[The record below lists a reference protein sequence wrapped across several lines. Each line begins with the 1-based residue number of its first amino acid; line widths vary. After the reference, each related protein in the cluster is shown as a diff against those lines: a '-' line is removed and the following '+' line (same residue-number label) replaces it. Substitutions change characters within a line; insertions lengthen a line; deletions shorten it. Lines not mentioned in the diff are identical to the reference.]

1 MSKYVEMT
9 HEQVMYACK
18 KYMTKDQ
25 LDFVESA
32 YEFAA
37 RAHEGQTRASGQ
49 PYIVHPTQVAG
60 TLATLGL
67 DPDTVAAGFLHDTVE
82 DTPVTNDDI
91 KEKFG
96 PDVAFI
102 VDGVTKLN
110 KYEYKS
116 HKEFLAENHR
126 KMLIAMAKDLR
137 VILVKLA
144 DRLHNMHTLEHLRPD
159 KQRRIAA
166 ETLDIYAPLAD
177 RLGIGTIKWELED
190 MSFRYTNPDEYYKI
204 VSLMDAK
211 RSEREGY
218 ISDAIDYLRGT
229 LDSLGI
235 KYEISGRPKH
245 IYSIYKKMVNKHKDF
260 NEIYDLL
267 AVRVIVPTVKDCYA
281 VLGAVHTKWK
291 PMPGRFKDYIAMPKA
306 NGYQSLHTTI
316 IGPGGKPLEIQIRT
330 KAMHQVAEY
339 GVAAHWAY
347 KRGNF
352 DGVDAKDGGALDIGR
367 EILDLQKDSKN
378 ADEFMEAVHTD
389 IFSDKVY
396 VFTPRGEVYE
406 LPKGSVTLDFA
417 YAIHTQVGDHAI
429 GAKVNDK
436 LVPLDYKLKNGD
448 VVDILTQSN
457 AKPSR
462 DWSDMVKTSRARNK
476 IRRYFREID
485 RDESVERGREEI
497 LNLLRENELKPAE
510 YLTKDKI
517 DEVLRHYSFKTEDD
531 MCAAIGFGNMSALT
545 VYNRLTADLRHQ
557 QEQAKQKELE
567 EKIMTAGQQT
577 AAATVIKKTSDADD
591 KNKNKSK
598 KGKGKKSDS
607 LVVVQGLEDLDLH
620 FAKCCNP
627 VPGDP
632 IVGYVTKGRGVTVHR
647 ADCRNVAS
655 SDPVNQGRLIDVAW
669 NKISDDKQAGFN
681 ANFEL
686 FGYNR
691 QKLLSDVINR
701 LNSMTKNITNVSA
714 SVNDD
719 NIAHFY
725 ITVEVKNAEQL
736 NDIMAKLRDIPDVYD
751 TKRTDN

>member
-1 MSKYVEMT
+1 MSKYTEMT
-9 HEQVMYACK
+9 HEQVMAACK
-18 KYMTKDQ
+18 KYMTADQ
-25 LDFVESA
+25 LAFVESA
-32 YEFAA
+32 YQFAA

-60 TLATLGL
+60 TLANLGL
-67 DPDTVAAGFLHDTVE
+67 DSDTVAAGFLHDTVE
-82 DTPVTNDDI
+82 DTSVTNDDI

-96 PDVAFI
+96 ADVAFI

-144 DRLHNMHTLEHLRPD
+144 DRLHNMHTLGHLRPD

-190 MSFRYTNPDEYYKI
+190 MSFHYMNPEAYYKI
-204 VSLMDAK
+204 VSMMDAK

-218 ISDAIDYLRGT
+218 IKDAIDYLRGT

-235 KYEISGRPKH
+235 KYDISGRPKH

-330 KAMHQVAEY
+330 EEMHKVAEY

-352 DGVDAKDGGALDIGR
+352 QGVDEKDGGALDIGR
-367 EILDLQKDSKN
+367 EILELQKDSSD
-378 ADEFMEAVHTD
+378 ADEFMEAVHSD
-389 IFSDKVY
+389 IFADKVY
-396 VFTPRGEVYE
+396 VFTPKGEVYE

-457 AKPSR
+457 ARPSR
-462 DWSDMVKTSRARNK
+462 DWAEMVKTSRAKNK
-476 IRRYFREID
+476 IRRYFRD
-485 RDESVERGREEI
+485 VDREESMARGKSE
-497 LNLLRENELKPAE
+497 LVDLLKENGLSA
-510 YLTKDKI
+510 KDFLDKSHM
-517 DEVLRHYSFKTEDD
+517 DEVLDHFSFKTDED
-531 MCAAIGFGNMSALT
+531 MYAAIGFGNMSALSI
-545 VYNRLTADLRHQ
+545 YNRLTADLRRQ
-557 QEQAKQKELE
+557 QEEEKQKQFEAQ
-567 EKIMTAGQQT
+567 IMSAGQQ
-577 AAATVIKKTSDADD
+577 AAASSVVKKPAPQKDDA
-591 KNKNKSK
+591 KSK
-598 KGKGKKSDS
+598 TKGKKPDS
-607 LVVVQGLEDLDLH
+607 LVRVQGLEDLDMH

-647 ADCRNVAS
+647 ADCRNVVSA
-655 SDPVNQGRLIDVAW
+655 DPAAQGRMIDVEW
-669 NKISDDKQAGFN
+669 NNIDEGKQASFN

-691 QKLLSDVINR
+691 QKLLGDVINR
-701 LNSMTKNITNVSA
+701 LNVLTKNITNVSA
-714 SVNDD
+714 SVNEE

-725 ITVEVKNAEQL
+725 ITVEVRNAAQL

>member
-1 MSKYVEMT
+1 MSKYTEMT
-9 HEQVMYACK
+9 HEQVMAACK
-18 KYMTKDQ
+18 KYITADQ
-25 LDFVESA
+25 LAFVESA
-32 YEFAA
+32 YQFAA

-60 TLATLGL
+60 TLANLGL

-82 DTPVTNDDI
+82 DTSVTNDDI

-96 PDVAFI
+96 ADVAFI

-190 MSFRYTNPDEYYKI
+190 MSFHYMNPEAYYKI
-204 VSLMDAK
+204 VYMMDAK

-218 ISDAIDYLRGT
+218 IKDAIDYLRGT

-235 KYEISGRPKH
+235 KYDISGRPKH
-245 IYSIYKKMVNKHKDF
+245 IYSIYKKMVNKHKNF

-330 KAMHQVAEY
+330 EEMHKVAEY

-352 DGVDAKDGGALDIGR
+352 QGVDEKEGGALDISR
-367 EILDLQKDSKN
+367 EILELQKDSSD
-378 ADEFMEAVHTD
+378 ADEFMEAVHSD
-389 IFSDKVY
+389 IFADKVY
-396 VFTPRGEVYE
+396 VFTPKGEVYE

-457 AKPSR
+457 ARPSR
-462 DWSDMVKTSRARNK
+462 DWAEMVKTSRAKNK
-476 IRRYFREID
+476 IRRYFRD
-485 RDESVERGREEI
+485 VDREES
-497 LNLLRENELKPAE
+497 LARGKSELVYLLKENGLSA
-510 YLTKDKI
+510 KDFLDKSHI
-517 DEVLRHYSFKTEDD
+517 DEVLDHFSFKTDED
-531 MCAAIGFGNMSALT
+531 MYAAIGFGNMSA
-545 VYNRLTADLRHQ
+545 VSIYNRLTADLRRQ
-557 QEQAKQKELE
+557 QEEEKQKQFEAQ
-567 EKIMTAGQQT
+567 IMSAGQQ
-577 AAATVIKKTSDADD
+577 AAASSVVKKPAPQKDDA
-591 KNKNKSK
+591 KSK
-598 KGKGKKSDS
+598 TKGKKPDS
-607 LVVVQGLEDLDLH
+607 LVRVQGLEDLDMH

-627 VPGDP
+627 VPGDL

-647 ADCRNVAS
+647 VDCRNVVSA
-655 SDPVNQGRLIDVAW
+655 DPVAQGRMIDVEW
-669 NKISDDKQAGFN
+669 NNIDEGKQASFN

-691 QKLLSDVINR
+691 QKLLGDVINR
-701 LNSMTKNITNVSA
+701 LNALTKNITNVSA
-714 SVNDD
+714 SVNEE

-725 ITVEVKNAEQL
+725 ITVEVRNAAQL

>member
-1 MSKYVEMT
+1 MSKYIEMT
-9 HEQVMYACK
+9 HEQVMAACK
-18 KYMTKDQ
+18 KYMTADQ
-25 LDFVESA
+25 LAFVESA
-32 YEFAA
+32 YQFAA
-37 RAHEGQTRASGQ
+37 RAHEGQTRASGH

-60 TLATLGL
+60 TLANLGL
-67 DPDTVAAGFLHDTVE
+67 DSDTVAAGFLHDTVE
-82 DTPVTNDDI
+82 DTSVTNDDI

-96 PDVAFI
+96 ADVAFI

-126 KMLIAMAKDLR
+126 KMLIAMTKDLR

-144 DRLHNMHTLEHLRPD
+144 DRLHNMHTLGHLRPD

-190 MSFRYTNPDEYYKI
+190 MSFHYMNPEAYYKI
-204 VSLMDAK
+204 VSMMDAK

-218 ISDAIDYLRGT
+218 IKDAIDYLRGT

-235 KYEISGRPKH
+235 KYDISGRPKH

-330 KAMHQVAEY
+330 EEMHKVAEY

-352 DGVDAKDGGALDIGR
+352 QGVDEKDGGALDISR
-367 EILDLQKDSKN
+367 EILELQKDSSD
-378 ADEFMEAVHTD
+378 ADEFMEAVHSD
-389 IFSDKVY
+389 IFADKVY
-396 VFTPRGEVYE
+396 VFTPKGEVYE

-417 YAIHTQVGDHAI
+417 YAIHTQVGDHSI

-457 AKPSR
+457 ARPSR
-462 DWSDMVKTSRARNK
+462 DWAEMVKTSRAKNK
-476 IRRYFREID
+476 IRRYFRD
-485 RDESVERGREEI
+485 VDREESMARGKSE
-497 LNLLRENELKPAE
+497 LVDLLKENGLSA
-510 YLTKDKI
+510 KDFLDKSHM
-517 DEVLRHYSFKTEDD
+517 DEVLDHFSFKTDED
-531 MCAAIGFGNMSALT
+531 MYAAIGFGNMSALSI
-545 VYNRLTADLRHQ
+545 YNRLTADLRRQ
-557 QEQAKQKELE
+557 QEEEKQKQFEAQ
-567 EKIMTAGQQT
+567 IMSAGQQ
-577 AAATVIKKTSDADD
+577 AVASSVVKKPASQKDDA
-591 KNKNKSK
+591 KSKTKSK
-598 KGKGKKSDS
+598 KPDS
-607 LVVVQGLEDLDLH
+607 LVRVQGLEDLDLH

-647 ADCRNVAS
+647 ADCRNVVSA
-655 SDPVNQGRLIDVAW
+655 DLAAQGRMIDVEW
-669 NKISDDKQAGFN
+669 NNIDEGKQASFN

-691 QKLLSDVINR
+691 QKLLGDVINR
-701 LNSMTKNITNVSA
+701 LNALTKNITNVSA
-714 SVNDD
+714 SVNEE

-725 ITVEVKNAEQL
+725 ITVEVRNAAQL

>member
-1 MSKYVEMT
+1 MSKYIEMT
-9 HEQVMYACK
+9 HEQVMAACK
-18 KYMTKDQ
+18 KYMTADQ
-25 LDFVESA
+25 LAFVESA
-32 YEFAA
+32 YQFAA

-60 TLATLGL
+60 TLANLGL
-67 DPDTVAAGFLHDTVE
+67 DPDTVTAGFLHDTVE
-82 DTPVTNDDI
+82 DTSVTNDDI

-96 PDVAFI
+96 ADVAFI

-190 MSFRYTNPDEYYKI
+190 MSFHYMNPEEYYKI
-204 VSLMDAK
+204 VSMMDAK

-218 ISDAIDYLRGT
+218 IKDAIDYLRET

-235 KYEISGRPKH
+235 KYDISGRPKH

-330 KAMHQVAEY
+330 EEMHEVAEY

-352 DGVDAKDGGALDIGR
+352 QGVDEKDGGALDIGR
-367 EILDLQKDSKN
+367 EILELQKDSSD
-378 ADEFMEAVHTD
+378 ADEFMEAVHSD
-389 IFSDKVY
+389 IFADKVY
-396 VFTPRGEVYE
+396 VFTPKGEVYE

-457 AKPSR
+457 ARPSR
-462 DWSDMVKTSRARNK
+462 DWAEMVKTSRAKNK
-476 IRRYFREID
+476 IRRYFRDVD
-485 RDESVERGREEI
+485 REESVARGKSE
-497 LNLLRENELKPAE
+497 LVDLLKENDLSA
-510 YLTKDKI
+510 KDFLDKRHI
-517 DEVLRHYSFKTEDD
+517 DEVLDHFSFKTDED
-531 MCAAIGFGNMSALT
+531 MYSAIGFGNMSALSI
-545 VYNRLTADLRHQ
+545 YNRLTADLRRQ
-557 QEQAKQKELE
+557 QEEEKQKQFEAQ
-567 EKIMTAGQQT
+567 IMSAGQQAT
-577 AAATVIKKTSDADD
+577 ASSVVKKPAPQKDDA
-591 KNKNKSK
+591 KSRT
-598 KGKGKKSDS
+598 KGKKPDS
-607 LVVVQGLEDLDLH
+607 LVRVQGLEDLDLH

-647 ADCRNVAS
+647 ADCRNVVSA
-655 SDPVNQGRLIDVAW
+655 DPAAQGRMIDVEW
-669 NKISDDKQAGFN
+669 NNIGEGKQASFN

-691 QKLLSDVINR
+691 QKLLGDVINR
-701 LNSMTKNITNVSA
+701 LNALTNNITNVSA
-714 SVNDD
+714 SVNEE

-725 ITVEVKNAEQL
+725 ITVEVKNAAQL

>member
-1 MSKYVEMT
+1 MSKYTEMT
-9 HEQVMYACK
+9 HEQVMAACK
-18 KYMTKDQ
+18 KYMTADQ
-25 LDFVESA
+25 LAFVESA
-32 YEFAA
+32 YQFAA

-60 TLATLGL
+60 TLANLGL

-82 DTPVTNDDI
+82 DTSVTNDDI

-96 PDVAFI
+96 ADVAFI

-190 MSFRYTNPDEYYKI
+190 MSFHYMNPEAYYKI
-204 VSLMDAK
+204 VSMMDAK

-218 ISDAIDYLRGT
+218 IKDAIDYLRGT

-235 KYEISGRPKH
+235 KYDISGRPKH

-330 KAMHQVAEY
+330 EEMHKVAEY

-352 DGVDAKDGGALDIGR
+352 QGVDEKDGGALDIGR
-367 EILDLQKDSKN
+367 EILELQKDSSD
-378 ADEFMEAVHTD
+378 ADEFMEAVHSD
-389 IFSDKVY
+389 IFADKVY
-396 VFTPRGEVYE
+396 VFTPKGEVYE

-436 LVPLDYKLKNGD
+436 LVPLDYKMKNGD
-448 VVDILTQSN
+448 VVDILTQGN
-457 AKPSR
+457 ARPSR
-462 DWSDMVKTSRARNK
+462 DWAEMVKTSRAKNK
-476 IRRYFREID
+476 IRRYFRD
-485 RDESVERGREEI
+485 VDREES
-497 LNLLRENELKPAE
+497 LARGKSELVDLLKENGLSA
-510 YLTKDKI
+510 KDFLDKSHI
-517 DEVLRHYSFKTEDD
+517 DEVLDHFSFKTDED
-531 MCAAIGFGNMSALT
+531 MYAAIGFGNMSA
-545 VYNRLTADLRHQ
+545 VSIYNRLTADLRRQ
-557 QEQAKQKELE
+557 QEEEKQKQFEAQ
-567 EKIMTAGQQT
+567 IMSAGQQ
-577 AAATVIKKTSDADD
+577 AAASSVVKKPAPQKDDA
-591 KNKNKSK
+591 KSK
-598 KGKGKKSDS
+598 TKGKKPDS
-607 LVVVQGLEDLDLH
+607 LVRVQGLEDLDMH

-647 ADCRNVAS
+647 ADCRNVVSA
-655 SDPVNQGRLIDVAW
+655 DPVVQGRMIDVEW
-669 NKISDDKQAGFN
+669 NNIDEGKQASFN

-691 QKLLSDVINR
+691 QKLLGDVINR
-701 LNSMTKNITNVSA
+701 LNTLTKNITNVSA
-714 SVNDD
+714 SVNEE

-725 ITVEVKNAEQL
+725 ITVEVRNAAQL

>member
-1 MSKYVEMT
+1 MSKYTEMT
-9 HEQVMYACK
+9 HEQVMAACK
-18 KYMTKDQ
+18 KYMTADQ
-25 LDFVESA
+25 LAFVESA
-32 YEFAA
+32 YQFAA
-37 RAHEGQTRASGQ
+37 RAHDGQTRASGQ

-60 TLATLGL
+60 TLANLGL

-82 DTPVTNDDI
+82 DTAVTNDDI

-96 PDVAFI
+96 ADVSFI

-190 MSFRYTNPDEYYKI
+190 MSFHYMNPDEYYKI
-204 VSLMDAK
+204 VSMMDAK

-218 ISDAIDYLRGT
+218 IKDAIDYLRGT

-235 KYEISGRPKH
+235 KYDISGRPKH

-330 KAMHQVAEY
+330 EEMHEVAEY

-352 DGVDAKDGGALDIGR
+352 QGVDEKDGGALDIGR
-367 EILDLQKDSKN
+367 EILELQKDSSD
-378 ADEFMEAVHTD
+378 ADEFMEAVHSD
-389 IFSDKVY
+389 IFADKVY
-396 VFTPRGEVYE
+396 VFTPKGEVYE

-457 AKPSR
+457 ARPSR
-462 DWSDMVKTSRARNK
+462 DWAEMVKTSRAKNK
-476 IRRYFREID
+476 IRRYFRDVD
-485 RDESVERGREEI
+485 REESVARGKSE
-497 LNLLRENELKPAE
+497 LTDLLKENGLSA
-510 YLTKDKI
+510 KDFLDKNHI
-517 DEVLRHYSFKTEDD
+517 DEVLDHFSFKTDED
-531 MCAAIGFGNMSALT
+531 MYAAIGFGNMSALSI
-545 VYNRLTADLRHQ
+545 YNRLTADLRRQ
-557 QEQAKQKELE
+557 QEEEKQKQFEAQ
-567 EKIMTAGQQT
+567 IMSAGQQAT
-577 AAATVIKKTSDADD
+577 ASSVVKKPAPQKDDA
-591 KNKNKSK
+591 KSK
-598 KGKGKKSDS
+598 VKGKKPDS
-607 LVVVQGLEDLDLH
+607 LVRVQGLEDLDLH

-647 ADCRNVAS
+647 ADCRNVVSA
-655 SDPVNQGRLIDVAW
+655 DPAAQGRMIDVEW
-669 NKISDDKQAGFN
+669 NNIDEGKQASFN

-691 QKLLSDVINR
+691 QKLLGDVINR
-701 LNSMTKNITNVSA
+701 LNALTKNITNVSA
-714 SVNDD
+714 SVNEE

-725 ITVEVKNAEQL
+725 ITVEVKNAAQL
-736 NDIMAKLRDIPDVYD
+736 NDIMAKLRDIPDVYN